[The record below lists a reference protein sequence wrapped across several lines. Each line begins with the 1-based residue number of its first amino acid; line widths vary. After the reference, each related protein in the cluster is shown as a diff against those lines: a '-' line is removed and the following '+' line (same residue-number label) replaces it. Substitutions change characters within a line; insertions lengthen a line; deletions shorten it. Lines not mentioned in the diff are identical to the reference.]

1 MTNKKIVGISSTG
14 IAAILIAVA
23 FVSYPTQT
31 SEVETF
37 EENFIPGL
45 VPSPTSMSVFLQ
57 DNEVQNMQAA
67 SLKVGKS
74 MNLPEY
80 LPEGF
85 EVRLISASEKGVK
98 MYASSV
104 PLTSETTD
112 QEFVWNQKG
121 ITINVTP
128 MNDSKVAEQ
137 IKMQLEMN
145 DKFEPILIDGKIGAG
160 HEIHRFTLFDS
171 EEVSSSQ
178 AELLFYNGDN
188 KIVVHGLHSLGELAK
203 IAASIP

>member
-45 VPSPTSMSVFLQ
+45 VPAPIPMSVFLK
-57 DNEVQNMQAA
+57 DNQVKNIDQA
-67 SLKVGKS
+67 SLEVGKS
-74 MNLPEY
+74 MY
-80 LPEGF
+80 LPLYLPLGY
-85 EVRLISASEKGVK
+85 EVKLISATEKGIK
-98 MYASSV
+98 MYASADI
-104 PLTSETTD
+104 LTAETTD

-128 MNDSKVAEQ
+128 MGESKVAEQ
-137 IKMQLEMN
+137 VGMQLEQN
-145 DKFEPILIDGKIGAG
+145 DKFQPILIDGKIGAG
-160 HEIHRFTLFDS
+160 HEIKRFILFDS
-171 EEVSSSQ
+171 DEVSSSQ